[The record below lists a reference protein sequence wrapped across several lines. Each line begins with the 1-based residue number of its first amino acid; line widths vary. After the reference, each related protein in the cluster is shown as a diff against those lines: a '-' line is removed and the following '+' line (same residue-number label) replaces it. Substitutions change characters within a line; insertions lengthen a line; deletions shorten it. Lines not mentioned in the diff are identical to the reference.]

1 MKALFFILVL
11 SISKFS
17 YAQFKDLKIAWSEET
32 RLTWEDFQGVPRVT
46 IPFHA
51 NINTGLTYY
60 WRIQGTSYRKE
71 LEYKVETFFYPELSW
86 VHPNSKNEYML
97 KHEQLHFDISELH
110 ARKLR
115 KELSNLNVSNLDKN
129 SPDYLNKLYKKI
141 DKKLRAMQDAFDKES
156 NHSLNKEAELKWQQ
170 FVEEE
175 LNKFEDFNS

>member
-71 LEYKVETFFYPELSW
+71 LEYKVETFFLS
-86 VHPNSKNEYML
+86 
-97 KHEQLHFDISELH
+97 
-110 ARKLR
+110 
-115 KELSNLNVSNLDKN
+115 
-129 SPDYLNKLYKKI
+129 
-141 DKKLRAMQDAFDKES
+141 
-156 NHSLNKEAELKWQQ
+156 
-170 FVEEE
+170 
-175 LNKFEDFNS
+175 